1 MFCTIKIG
9 SCVLKASVVECRST
23 LLINAWSLSWHS
35 IGTPLTCQSRDNYFL
50 IDAYEVSR
58 HLVDYQPIGDQVLFH
73 CRPIIYRYVSWVTIE
88 MSIKGI
94 DREDC
99 LTLNRGCHHYTMSTN
114 KPENLIIVILCI
126 TELWRLMP
134 QCFGPF
140 NFIETC
146 YFDLLF
152 FLLVWYY
159 ASSGRRSQIS
169 CTRVNARSI
178 Y

>member
-1 MFCTIKIG
+1 M
-9 SCVLKASVVECRST
+9 
-23 LLINAWSLSWHS
+23 
-35 IGTPLTCQSRDNYFL
+35 

-58 HLVDYQPIGDQVLFH
+58 HLVDYRPTCIVDQVLFH
-73 CRPIIYRYVSWVTIE
+73 CRPIIYPYVSWVTIE
-88 MSIKGI
+88 MLIKGI

-114 KPENLIIVILCI
+114 KPENLIVILCI

-134 QCFGPF
+134 QFFSQCFGPF
-140 NFIETC
+140 NFIETY
-146 YFDLLF
+146 YFDLFF